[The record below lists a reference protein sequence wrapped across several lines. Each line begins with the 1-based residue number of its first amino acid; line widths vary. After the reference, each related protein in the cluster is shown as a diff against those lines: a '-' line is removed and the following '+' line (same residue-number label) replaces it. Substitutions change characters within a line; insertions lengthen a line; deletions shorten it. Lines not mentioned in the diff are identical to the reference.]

1 MKKNGGMRK
10 IVVNENV
17 YGCTESEFRLLR
29 QLNNE
34 SEEEMTFFLQ
44 KLVPLLPKVDSVD
57 LVLKIRLK

>member
-1 MKKNGGMRK
+1 MRK

-17 YGCTESEFRLLR
+17 YVCTEAEFRLLR

-34 SEEEMTFFLQ
+34 SKAEMTFFLK

-57 LVLKIRLK
+57 LVIKIRLK